1 MDDKS
6 FQKIAKALADPRR
19 FEIFQTI
26 AAAKQELSCGAVSE
40 KNCTVSQPTVSH
52 HIKEL
57 KEAGLL
63 EVRSEG
69 QSKYLTVNSELM
81 NEYIAELQNRLQL
94 SAMAAAQ

>member
-1 MDDKS
+1 MDNKT

-26 AAAKQELSCGAVSE
+26 AAAKQEMNCGAVSE

-57 KEAGLL
+57 KEADLL
-63 EVRSEG
+63 EVRTEG
-69 QSKYLTVNSELM
+69 QSKYLTVNNEIV
-81 NEYIAELQNRLQL
+81 NEYIAELQKRLQL
-94 SAMAAAQ
+94 STMTAKV

>member
-1 MDDKS
+1 MDDKT

-63 EVRSEG
+63 EVRHEG
-69 QSKYLTVNSELM
+69 QSKYLTVNNELM
-81 NEYIAELQNRLQL
+81 SEYIAELQNKLHL
-94 SAMAAAQ
+94 TAMAAS